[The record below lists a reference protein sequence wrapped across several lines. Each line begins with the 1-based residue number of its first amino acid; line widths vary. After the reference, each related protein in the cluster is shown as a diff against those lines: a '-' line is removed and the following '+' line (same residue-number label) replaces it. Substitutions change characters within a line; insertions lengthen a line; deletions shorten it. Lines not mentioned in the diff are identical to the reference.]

1 MPRHLLHIIIILFLI
16 GGLMNANPSDSPK
29 IGLVLSGGGAKGFAH
44 IGILKMIDSLD
55 IPIDYIAGTS
65 IGGIVGALY
74 AIGYSGYEIERLA
87 LRTEWD
93 ALFSNK
99 PDRAIL
105 PYLLKKKDGKYR
117 LTFGLKE
124 YTPQAP
130 SGLISGQKIS
140 LMAANLTLNAEYIRD
155 FDNFYIPFRCVCAD
169 LISGEEVVLKKG
181 SLAKAMRAT
190 MSIPTVFSP
199 VEWGD
204 SLLIDGGAINNLPV
218 DVVREMGA
226 GFIIAVNVMSPK
238 RNREN
243 LTNMID
249 ILDETFNIPLYPRI
263 EKNIEASDIYIAP
276 DIKYFGAS
284 DFENKK
290 VRQLLKVGEEAARE
304 HKQQLINLKDRY
316 NLIRSGD
323 LKDNMPLDKNPVIYG
338 ISITGNITMS
348 YIDVYKSLDIKPGD
362 RFDPKSF
369 TDKMTELRTSGFFQ
383 SVNYQVRPVGQD
395 TIRLLI
401 NIKEQQKPI
410 IYGVHIDG
418 NQKLPFRFIYNYLG
432 LKPNE
437 PLDIKLLNSRIN
449 ELYSLGYFET
459 ITYEIEPVSD
469 NRIRLKF
476 KVKERPFN
484 QLHVGFHYD
493 DFYDLVGHVGLEAIN
508 LLLPGLRLDASL
520 KFAGLLDF
528 KTDIAYPSRQLNL
541 PVFPYLRLHYK
552 DRPVAIYGT
561 KGNKVASYK
570 DRSAAVGLGLTILL
584 EKSAAVEVELNSE
597 KMNINPDI
605 ALDDPDEFPS
615 WYDHLHKV
623 QINFNLDVIDDVLLP
638 RNGFDLNAYYETSL
652 KQLGSE
658 LDYRKFNISYNQF
671 VNPFRKHTL
680 RFYGYYIWGSN
691 SLPVYKYALIG
702 GPDTFVGLDYQQFLS
717 SRLAVGR
724 IDYRFEYKK
733 DIFLKLIFN
742 LGNYRLKL
750 PPEYKT
756 ARLIWG
762 YGIGVKFLS
771 ILGPFELI
779 YARGH
784 RSFYEPLKMRNIFYF
799 QAGFNL

>member
-1 MPRHLLHIIIILFLI
+1 MTRRCLHILIILLLFSGTLTA
-16 GGLMNANPSDSPK
+16 GPTESPK

-87 LRTEWD
+87 LRTEWED
-93 ALFSNK
+93 LFSDK
-99 PDRAIL
+99 PDRAML
-105 PYLLKKKDGKYR
+105 PYLLKKKDGKFQI
-117 LTFGLKE
+117 TFGLKE
-124 YTPQAP
+124 FTPQAP

-140 LMAANLTLNAEYIRD
+140 LMAANLTLNAEYICD
-155 FDNFYIPFRCVCAD
+155 FDDFYIPFRCICAD
-169 LISGEEVVLKKG
+169 LISGKEVVLKKG

-190 MSIPTVFSP
+190 MSIPTVFTP

-226 GFIIAVNVMSPK
+226 EFVIAVNVMSPK
-238 RNREN
+238 RSREN

-263 EKNIEASDIYIAP
+263 EKNIENSDIYIAP

-290 VRQLLKVGEEAARE
+290 VKQILKVGEKAAQE
-304 HKQQLINLKDRY
+304 HKHQLIALREKY
-316 NLIRSGD
+316 NLIRSGE
-323 LKDNMPLDKNPVIYG
+323 LEEKVLLDKNPVIHG
-338 ISITGNITMS
+338 ISITGNITMP
-348 YIDVYKSLDIKPGD
+348 YIDVYQALDIQPGQ
-362 RFDPKSF
+362 RFNPQSF
-369 TDKMTELRTSGFFQ
+369 TDKMTALRTSGLFE
-383 SVNYQVRPVGQD
+383 SVNYQVRPAGRD
-395 TIRLLI
+395 TIRLMINVKEQKTPVIYGI
-401 NIKEQQKPI
+401 NIE
-410 IYGVHIDG
+410 G
-418 NQKLPFRFIYNYLG
+418 NKKLPFRFIYNYLG
-432 LKPNE
+432 LKPND
-437 PLDIKLLNSRIN
+437 PLNIKLLNRRIN

-459 ITYEIEPVSD
+459 ITYEIEPVSE
-469 NRIRLKF
+469 NQIRLKF
-476 KVKERPFN
+476 RVKERPFN

-493 DFYDLVGHVGLEAIN
+493 DHYDLVGHVGLEAIN
-508 LLLPGLRLDASL
+508 FLLPGLRLDAGL

-528 KTDIAYPSRQLNL
+528 KTDLAYPSRQLNL

-552 DRPVAIYGT
+552 DRPVDIYGG
-561 KGNKVASYK
+561 KGKKVASYK
-570 DRSAAVGLGLTILL
+570 DRSASMGLGLTILL

-597 KMNINPDI
+597 KMNIDPDI

-615 WYDHLHKV
+615 WYDHLHKF
-623 QINFNLDVIDDVLLP
+623 QINFDLDVIDDVILP
-638 RNGFDLNAYYETSL
+638 RHGFDLNIYYETSM
-652 KQLGSE
+652 KQLDSE
-658 LDYRKFNISYNQF
+658 LDYRKFDISYNQY
-671 VNPFRKHTL
+671 VTPFRKHTL

-724 IDYRFEYKK
+724 IDYRYEYKK
-733 DIFLKLIFN
+733 DIFFKLIFN
-742 LGNYRLKL
+742 LGNYRQKL

-756 ARLIWG
+756 ARFIWG
-762 YGIGVKFLS
+762 YGIGVKFMS

-784 RSFYEPLKMRNIFYF
+784 RSFYKPLKMRNIFYF
-799 QAGFNL
+799 QAGFKL